1 MCTDF
6 WKDLQMNYWIN
17 SYKLMNFLWT
27 WFNKQWK
34 LNISYQM
41 TIECTQIMGNTLF
54 EGLEIKGI
62 YSLQKK
68 ITSVYK

>member
-1 MCTDF
+1 
-6 WKDLQMNYWIN
+6 
-17 SYKLMNFLWT
+17 
-27 WFNKQWK
+27 
-34 LNISYQM
+34 M